1 MLSTGLLCIWT
12 HLHTHTNTLFKAGK
26 WGKRRVWEI
35 EKGVE
40 ANGRRG
46 VQRRSDQFLGLKE
59 ALKVLHLPEASEE
72 EEGLCNRLP
81 KHMLVCALTGLT
93 ETLLAILK
101 QAFLSQCSPI
111 MLKSVQSVQLLR
123 ISILSIF
130 WEQIKTVIRKLQQ
143 CSILL
148 FSFNNTHDKTIL
160 ETCEL

>member
-1 MLSTGLLCIWT
+1 M
-12 HLHTHTNTLFKAGK
+12 
-26 WGKRRVWEI
+26 
-35 EKGVE
+35 E

-130 WEQIKTVIRKLQQ
+130 
-143 CSILL
+143 
-148 FSFNNTHDKTIL
+148 
-160 ETCEL
+160 